1 MGAIRGTRTQRIKLG
16 NPKVYHI
23 PSWDSLADPKRLD
36 IIAQIID
43 QYGRDPRIAEHC
55 VQILREAGVQPRDYL
70 GQEAALLK
78 WVQDHIYY
86 INEPGERL
94 QSPIYTLTKGFGDCD
109 DMIILLLSYYLS
121 LGLPVKLV
129 ISGVDAKGRK
139 QRYIHGSGK
148 LPKGSWSHI
157 YGMVGN
163 APFNPT
169 SWNFVEPTLK
179 DVPLGWDVVAA
190 DGNHLP
196 EMAGAAYSGFAP
208 SEFAGQGATVGVGI
222 GVGTGAAASIRDQ
235 NTQDFNLYLKEVGTA
250 VVIAVVSSVLTEMWL
265 SHIRR
270 RQGTSARATA

>member
-1 MGAIRGTRTQRIKLG
+1 MSAIRGTRTQRIELG
-16 NPKVYHI
+16 RPKVYHI
-23 PSWDSLADPKRLD
+23 PAWDSYSDPKRLD

-55 VQILREAGVQPRDYL
+55 VQILRAAGVQPRDYL

-78 WVQDHIYY
+78 WVQENIYY

-109 DMIILLLSYYLS
+109 DMIILLLSYYHS

-129 ISGVDAKGRK
+129 ISGVAPDGTK

-148 LPKGSWSHI
+148 LPAGSWSHI

-169 SWNFVEPTLK
+169 AWNFVEPTLK
-179 DVPLGWDVVAA
+179 NVPLGWDVVAA
-190 DGNHLP
+190 DGNPLP
-196 EMAGAAYSGFAP
+196 EMGGSVYGGFEP
-208 SEFAGQGATVGVGI
+208 SEFAGQTATGVGI
-222 GVGTGAAASIRDQ
+222 GVGTGAAMTMKDK
-235 NTQDFNLYLKEVGTA
+235 KEEGFHTYVKEIVTA
-250 VVIAVVSSVLTEMWL
+250 VIIAVTSSVLTELWMENFKA
-265 SHIRR
+265 
-270 RQGTSARATA
+270 RQKARERAAS